1 MSSESTRAGYRLT
14 VPVQPKEH
22 TLPTVIAYH
31 DVNDTEHWLASPKRA
46 EFFGSLGIS
55 NPRTFTNPQNPTQ
68 VGLLI
73 DAPDLDALNA
83 ALESDEAAAAMQHD
97 GVRGDTLVMLVEA

>member
-1 MSSESTRAGYRLT
+1 M
-14 VPVQPKEH
+14 
-22 TLPTVIAYH
+22 PTIFAHH

-73 DAPDLDALNA
+73 DVPDLDALMA
-83 ALESDEAAAAMQHD
+83 ALGSDEAAAAMQQD
-97 GVRGDTLVMLVEA
+97 GVRPETLVMLVES